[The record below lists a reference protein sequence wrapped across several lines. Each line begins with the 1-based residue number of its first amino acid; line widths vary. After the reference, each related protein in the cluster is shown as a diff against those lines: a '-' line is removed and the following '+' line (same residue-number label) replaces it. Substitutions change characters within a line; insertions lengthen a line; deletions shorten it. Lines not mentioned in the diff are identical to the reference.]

1 MGCHLFPAWQ
11 RSSAVPSTKSSV
23 LCHVPVPFKEPHRGR
38 NEDKVAKLL
47 IISCRLYVDH
57 RSLTEGY
64 VTADLAKRN
73 HLLQCGTLSRAWSR
87 LQEKE
92 GLRKYSGGEGKGG
105 ERIWSAVCQR
115 RSVHEKDLVT
125 HSVLCMWTVFCAV
138 FAINCLIYFLQL
150 QKLALRSHL
159 MFLSCSLV
167 EELLLL
173 LLPDPFGLVT
183 PVPG

>member
-1 MGCHLFPAWQ
+1 
-11 RSSAVPSTKSSV
+11 
-23 LCHVPVPFKEPHRGR
+23 
-38 NEDKVAKLL
+38 
-47 IISCRLYVDH
+47 
-57 RSLTEGY
+57 
-64 VTADLAKRN
+64 
-73 HLLQCGTLSRAWSR
+73 
-87 LQEKE
+87 
-92 GLRKYSGGEGKGG
+92 
-105 ERIWSAVCQR
+105 
-115 RSVHEKDLVT
+115 
-125 HSVLCMWTVFCAV
+125 MWTVFCAV